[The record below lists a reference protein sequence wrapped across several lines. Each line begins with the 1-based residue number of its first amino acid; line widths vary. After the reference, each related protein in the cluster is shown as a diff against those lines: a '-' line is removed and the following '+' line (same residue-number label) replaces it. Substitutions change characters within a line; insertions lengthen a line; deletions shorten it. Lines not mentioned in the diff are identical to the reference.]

1 MLGTITEVT
10 GDFLTIEFPNSNLEY
25 DRLIDRWSMKLAVAG
40 KKTKEDYEWR
50 QDKLVDCV
58 DYVVDAYDN
67 QEWLEATIFETRK
80 QEIAPGRVVLFGYV
94 AFRVYREGGK
104 K

>member
-1 MLGTITEVT
+1 VGSQVDVEVGQPKFRGWMLGTITEVT

-50 QDKLVDCV
+50 
-58 DYVVDAYDN
+58 
-67 QEWLEATIFETRK
+67 
-80 QEIAPGRVVLFGYV
+80 
-94 AFRVYREGGK
+94 
-104 K
+104 